1 MAGKAAGAYL
11 TISEVSEKLDV
22 PAHVLRFWETKFT
35 QLKPMK
41 RSGSRRYYRESDIAL
56 LERIRNLLYRDGF
69 TIKGAQ
75 KALKTP
81 DAGMATPADA
91 DASPPISPPG
101 TETGTEAGTETGAA
115 VQADSAQGKP
125 ADNRP
130 AYDGPT
136 IHGSASHESANH
148 GQLSAQPVDP
158 QALQEIHAILDGA
171 VDKLDAMI
179 ARLQS

>member
-11 TISEVSEKLDV
+11 TISEVSDKLDV

-81 DAGMATPADA
+81 DAGMATPTGTQ
-91 DASPPISPPG
+91 ASPPPSPP
-101 TETGTEAGTETGAA
+101 EAEAGAA
-115 VQADSAQGKP
+115 VQADSTQGKP

-158 QALQEIHAILDGA
+158 QALQEIHTILDGA

>member
-41 RSGSRRYYRESDIAL
+41 RSGGRRYYRESDIAL

-81 DAGMATPADA
+81 DAGMATPTGTQ
-91 DASPPISPPG
+91 ASPPLSPP
-101 TETGTEAGTETGAA
+101 ETEAGAA
-115 VQADSAQGKP
+115 VQADSTQGKP
-125 ADNRP
+125 ADDTP
-130 AYDGPT
+130 ADNGLADSGP
-136 IHGSASHESANH
+136 ANN
-148 GQLSAQPVDP
+148 GRLSAQPVDP
-158 QALQEIHAILDGA
+158 QALQDIHTILDGA

>member
-81 DAGMATPADA
+81 DAGMATPAGTQ
-91 DASPPISPPG
+91 ASPPLSPP
-101 TETGTEAGTETGAA
+101 EAEAGAA

-125 ADNRP
+125 ADDTP
-130 AYDGPT
+130 ADNGLADNGP
-136 IHGSASHESANH
+136 ANN
-148 GQLSAQPVDP
+148 GRLSAQPVDP
-158 QALQEIHAILDGA
+158 RALKDIHTILDGA
-171 VDKLDAMI
+171 VDRLDAMI

>member
-81 DAGMATPADA
+81 DAGMAMPADA
-91 DASPPISPPG
+91 DASPPISPP
-101 TETGTEAGTETGAA
+101 ETEAGAA
-115 VQADSAQGKP
+115 AQADSAQGKLADDAPAYEGP
-125 ADNRP
+125 AD
-130 AYDGPT
+130 T
-136 IHGSASHESANH
+136 I
-148 GQLSAQPVDP
+148 QLSAQPVDP
-158 QALQEIHAILDGA
+158 QALQDIHTILDGA

>member
-91 DASPPISPPG
+91 DASPPISPP
-101 TETGTEAGTETGAA
+101 ETEAGTETGAA

-130 AYDGPT
+130 AYDGPK
-136 IHGSASHESANH
+136 NH

>member
-11 TISEVSEKLDV
+11 TISEVSDKLDV

-81 DAGMATPADA
+81 DAGMATPAGA

-101 TETGTEAGTETGAA
+101 TETGTEPRTETGAA

-130 AYDGPT
+130 AYDGLAD
-136 IHGSASHESANH
+136 IMH
-148 GQLSAQPVDP
+148 LSAQPVDP
-158 QALQEIHAILDGA
+158 QALQEIHTILDGA